1 MTPFPFFAS
10 FARPTRYLLS
20 STLFRFLL
28 RPATHYPLLATR
40 YCLRHPIPSAQ
51 MKKTFPFHAPGKDD
65 ARVLEA
71 IKGDIRKYLK
81 RERRKKFPE
90 GHDLWDFNCKI
101 GPDQATASVVTV
113 ADLIPALDKLAA
125 AEGAKQVYV
134 EILAFA
140 SNRQPARVSP
150 FDQPEPDA
158 PAPVSENPPAT
169 L

>member
-1 MTPFPFFAS
+1 
-10 FARPTRYLLS
+10 
-20 STLFRFLL
+20 
-28 RPATHYPLLATR
+28 
-40 YCLRHPIPSAQ
+40 
-51 MKKTFPFHAPGKDD
+51 MKKTFPFQSPGKDD

-90 GHDLWDFNCKI
+90 GHDLWDFNCKL
-101 GPDQATASVVTV
+101 GPDQAAATTIAI

-125 AEGAKQVYV
+125 TEGTTHAYV
-134 EILAFA
+134 EILAFP
-140 SNRQPARVSP
+140 SNRQPKRLNP

-158 PAPVSENPPAT
+158 PATDATSPENAP

>member
-1 MTPFPFFAS
+1 
-10 FARPTRYLLS
+10 
-20 STLFRFLL
+20 
-28 RPATHYPLLATR
+28 
-40 YCLRHPIPSAQ
+40 

-90 GHDLWDFNCKI
+90 GFDLWDFNCKI
-101 GPDQATASVVTV
+101 GPDQATATVVSV
-113 ADLIPALDKLAA
+113 ADLISALDKLAA
-125 AEGAKQVYV
+125 TEGATQAYV

-140 SNRQPARVSP
+140 SNRQPARISP
-150 FDQPEPDA
+150 FDQPDA
-158 PAPVSENPPAT
+158 PAATEPTTETPP

>member
-1 MTPFPFFAS
+1 
-10 FARPTRYLLS
+10 
-20 STLFRFLL
+20 
-28 RPATHYPLLATR
+28 
-40 YCLRHPIPSAQ
+40 
-51 MKKTFPFHAPGKDD
+51 MKKTFPFQAPGKDD

-101 GPDQATASVVTV
+101 GPDQATAAVVTV
-113 ADLIPALDKLAA
+113 DQLIPAIDTVAQ

-140 SNRQPARVSP
+140 SHRQPARISP
-150 FDQPEPDA
+150 FDQPEA
-158 PAPVSENPPAT
+158 PAPETAPDAAPPSENAP

>member
-1 MTPFPFFAS
+1 
-10 FARPTRYLLS
+10 
-20 STLFRFLL
+20 
-28 RPATHYPLLATR
+28 
-40 YCLRHPIPSAQ
+40 
-51 MKKTFPFHAPGKDD
+51 MKKTFPFQVPGKDD

-90 GHDLWDFNCKI
+90 GFDLWDFNCKI
-101 GPDQATASVVTV
+101 GPDQATASVVSV

-125 AEGAKQVYV
+125 SGATQAYV

-150 FDQPEPDA
+150 FDQPEADA
-158 PAPVSENPPAT
+158 VVPETPTPPET
-169 L
+169 

>member
-1 MTPFPFFAS
+1 
-10 FARPTRYLLS
+10 
-20 STLFRFLL
+20 
-28 RPATHYPLLATR
+28 
-40 YCLRHPIPSAQ
+40 
-51 MKKTFPFHAPGKDD
+51 MKKTFPFQIPGKDD

-90 GHDLWDFNCKI
+90 GFDLWDFNCKL
-101 GPDQATASVVTV
+101 GSDQTSATPIPV
-113 ADLIPALDKLAA
+113 ADLIAGLDKLAA
-125 AEGAKQVYV
+125 SGASQAYV

-158 PAPVSENPPAT
+158 PADEPPAAHENPPASP
-169 L
+169 